1 MYMKR
6 RRGASS
12 KQRPN
17 SKLTKKKS
25 KACNRTFGSLTLLN
39 KIIQVTFA
47 TQHSVR
53 PVLLSERRRGPVS
66 HRRLRRLRAV
76 SLRLAPRRFPVV
88 QRSRGHEPHYQGNRR
103 TAHGRQQRQAQSN
116 ETTCSNRHGPGH
128 GRNGRIGIPIL
139 SHRRSSA
146 GGKKNLFSS
155 RNFSIRLILKK
166 SFASK
171 LITEKLTGRL

>member
-17 SKLTKKKS
+17 SKLTKKQP

-39 KIIQVTFA
+39 KIIKVTFA

-76 SLRLAPRRFPVV
+76 SLLLAFFWPSFGLLLAPRRFPVV

-116 ETTCSNRHGPGH
+116 ETTCSNRHG
-128 GRNGRIGIPIL
+128 RNGRIGIPIL

-146 GGKKNLFSS
+146 GGKKNIFSS
-155 RNFSIRLILKK
+155 RNFSIKPR
-166 SFASK
+166 
-171 LITEKLTGRL
+171 